1 MVLPV
6 QPWILK
12 CGKHFLRLTLQ
23 EETQASLGLHVC
35 HISHSCVFCVY
46 LSPFHSAPTIP
57 WPLPI
62 RFQTLTDSVWESEVA
77 AGWCKAHC
85 YPACPYNGE
94 VYPSGQNINWSM
106 HSRSGSF
113 VVSGVIC
120 MLVGGTHTWSSTA
133 WGFFFNV
140 LSLLA
145 LPNFPLYFGVFWEKS
160 HKTFRWAFSNFLFW
174 ALFLVS

>member
-1 MVLPV
+1 MY
-6 QPWILK
+6 
-12 CGKHFLRLTLQ
+12 
-23 EETQASLGLHVC
+23 QASLGLHVC
-35 HISHSCVFCVY
+35 HISHSCIFCLY

-62 RFQTLTDSVWESEVA
+62 RFWTLTDSVWESEVA
-77 AGWCKAHC
+77 AGWYKAHC
-85 YPACPYNGE
+85 YSACPYNGE
-94 VYPSGQNINWSM
+94 VYPCGQNINWPM
-106 HSRSGSF
+106 HSRSGTF

-120 MLVGGTHTWSSTA
+120 MLVEGTHTRSSTA

-140 LSLLA
+140 LLLLA
-145 LPNFPLYFGVFWEKS
+145 LPNFPQTLFTLLWCILREISS